1 MRVVDTALP
10 GVVIIEPA
18 VARDERGLF
27 LETWRADVFAAAGIA
42 DVFVQDNYSR
52 STRGTLR
59 GLHWQWRKPQAK
71 LVRVVAGSIFD
82 VVVDVRRGS
91 PTFGRW
97 VGLELSAETFRQVY
111 VPIGF
116 AHGFC
121 VTSEVADVEDKC
133 SDVYDPGGEAGLIW
147 NDPGLGIDWPV
158 KEPAA
163 LAEGFTESRSCAV
176 ACGPA
181 SALGPHAI
189 PATPL
194 PVLQRRPIVISWVLR
209 RRREQLPPR
218 NTER

>member
-1 MRVVDTALP
+1 VRVVNTALP
-10 GVVIIEPA
+10 GVLVIEPT
-18 VARDERGLF
+18 VFRDERGLF

-42 DVFVQDNYSR
+42 DTFVQDNYSR

-97 VGLELSAETFRQVY
+97 LGLELSAETFRQVY

-121 VTSEVADVEDKC
+121 VTSEVADVEYKC
-133 SDVYDPGGEAGLIW
+133 SAMYDPGGEAGLIW
-147 NDPGLGIDWPV
+147 NDPGVRIKWPV
-158 KEPAA
+158 EQ
-163 LAEGFTESRSCAV
+163 
-176 ACGPA
+176 
-181 SALGPHAI
+181 
-189 PATPL
+189 
-194 PVLQRRPIVISWVLR
+194 PVLSLKDSRNPPLEASRAD
-209 RRREQLPPR
+209 LP
-218 NTER
+218 TL

>member
-1 MRVVDTALP
+1 MTSGDSFSR
-10 GVVIIEPA
+10 
-18 VARDERGLF
+18 R
-27 LETWRADVFAAAGIA
+27 WRADVFAAAGIA

-97 VGLELSAETFRQVY
+97 VGLVLSAETFRQVY
-111 VPIGF
+111 IPTGF

-121 VTSEVADVEDKC
+121 VTSEVADVEYKC

-147 NDPGLGIDWPV
+147 NDPRVGITWPV
-158 KEPAA
+158 SEPLLSPKDA
-163 LAEGFTESRSCAV
+163 RN
-176 ACGPA
+176 
-181 SALGPHAI
+181 
-189 PATPL
+189 
-194 PVLQRRPIVISWVLR
+194 PVLEPSRAD
-209 RRREQLPPR
+209 LPTFEGR
-218 NTER
+218 TR

>member
-10 GVVIIEPA
+10 GVRVIEPT
-18 VARDERGLF
+18 VFRDERGLF

-42 DVFVQDNYSR
+42 DAFVQDNHSR
-52 STRGTLR
+52 SARGTLR

-97 VGLELSAETFRQVY
+97 LGLELSAETFRQLYIPV
-111 VPIGF
+111 GF

-121 VTSEVADVEDKC
+121 VTSEVADVEYKC

-147 NDPGLGIDWPV
+147 NDAAIGITWPV
-158 KEPAA
+158 SE
-163 LAEGFTESRSCAV
+163 
-176 ACGPA
+176 
-181 SALGPHAI
+181 
-189 PATPL
+189 
-194 PVLQRRPIVISWVLR
+194 PVLSEKDARNPSLTLTRAD
-209 RRREQLPPR
+209 LP
-218 NTER
+218 TF